1 MRVSDYDIDRDLAGA
16 GYLFV
21 RGMAGSETP
30 LVDGTRNGV
39 LAWRPSTQTILT
51 INALLGGEAQ

>member
-1 MRVSDYDIDRDLAGA
+1 
-16 GYLFV
+16 LFV
-21 RGMAGSETP
+21 RGMVGSETP
-30 LVDGTRNGV
+30 IVNGTRNGV